1 MCPEDERAFLDAI
14 DEALPESTC
23 PRCGG
28 AFYVY
33 DISFEGV
40 FTYRRAQ
47 PYERCGDCDLEEVE
61 DALRKAGV
69 QMEDEGEKALTQEV
83 VAASTRW
90 ANEMLEGAAVLLHRE
105 TTVIGAVKEVG
116 AMDDGEPFVILDTG
130 DKFLARPGNFFILT
144 PQEEV
149 SARACATIIAA
160 GARQGA
166 QTMKQSG
173 MEMHKARAILAAVL
187 MGQLRAIGAAS

>member
-1 MCPEDERAFLDAI
+1 MKAEDERAFLAAI
-14 DEALPESTC
+14 DEGVPESTC

-33 DISFEGV
+33 DIGFDGSFSH
-40 FTYRRAQ
+40 RKAHA
-47 PYERCGDCDLEEVE
+47 YERCGDCDIDEVQE
-61 DALRKAGV
+61 ALRKAGV
-69 QMEDEGEKALTQEV
+69 MEDEGEKALTQEV
-83 VAASTRW
+83 IAASTRW
-90 ANEMLEGAAVLLHRE
+90 ANEMLEGTAVLLHRE

-116 AMDDGEPFVILDTG
+116 AMDDGEPFVVLDTG

-144 PQEEV
+144 AQEETA
-149 SARACATIIAA
+149 ARACATIIAA

-187 MGQLRAIGAAS
+187 MGQLRAIGAA